1 MSITTSKMAAVR
13 GASTPSTL
21 AGSVLSA
28 FSAMLKENTTA
39 TKTVGDLGRTMA
51 VESFSTADADLL
63 RTSTQS
69 LMSDLE
75 RNLNTMNVGASSFT
89 TASKIA
95 AREAFALASNVKAVV
110 SQPVNYESTEPGFV
124 GVQGVS
130 DILPERTYAREAYDE
145 RDNANVLA
153 NTVTYNLLAGRQA
166 PAAEL
171 FYPTVVVP
179 HDQMGVA
186 VTIRLHQVMKDKKR
200 SLQGRVTD
208 FERVNLINAM
218 IDDTI
223 LRNDG
228 TLAIPVLRSAGAG
241 KNDDLFMAG
250 AAGQVVNFEGVSIT
264 TAPLAFNKKID
275 LLAISQ
281 TDELV
286 ASGLMDITDSLDSDI
301 LLESVILKVDKER
314 VVISTKDLVGAN
326 FIYVGQG
333 NYREQ
338 KLHLRTKSLFITK
351 RSVTYEGAALDPA
364 GALATVASGVHSVR
378 LEGVFTGEV
387 NINEGQIELDK
398 PSAPVVGAVV
408 EVATKTVVT
417 ATTGAT
423 LATALRAAE
432 FVGWNVQARRANT
445 NKRERGDLIDTQ
457 YFKQIWAVPVRSP
470 VSALR
475 PANAPAGQDADDLEK
490 LASTSFARTTG
501 GAYRHLEETIAQ
513 LRFISNQNLEKR
525 VVPEAL
531 GPGRHLINSLLL
543 EEDLDF
549 ATALQSLQS
558 KDLPDNISSLVVNH
572 VRDLFYRLYRDT
584 KMQAVVESGAAG
596 TTEQPTAIVMCD
608 PLVARYLMVNG
619 DVRTLGPDFKM
630 KVETTPNKRL
640 ENKIVVAFGYPDK
653 VSANEV
659 NAMHF
664 GAHLWSTEL
673 ALVLPV
679 SRNGQV
685 SKELTVSPRFRHICN
700 MPALGVLH
708 VKNLHTVVK
717 ERVPVDFNQ
726 I

>member
-228 TLAIPVLRSAGAG
+228 TLAVPVLRTAGAG

-250 AAGQVVNFEGVSIT
+250 AVGQVVNFEGVSIT

-301 LLESVILKVDKER
+301 LLESVILKVGDER

-351 RSVTYEGAALDPA
+351 DSVTYEGNAFKPA

-387 NINEGQIELDK
+387 NINEGRIELDK

-408 EVATKTVVT
+408 DVATKTVVT

-423 LATALRAAE
+423 LATALGAAE

-558 KDLPDNISSLVVNH
+558 KDLPDNMASLVVNH
-572 VRDLFYRLYRDT
+572 VRDLFYRMYRDT

>member
-1 MSITTSKMAAVR
+1 MSITTSKMSAVR

-28 FSAMLKENTTA
+28 FGAMLKENTTA

-89 TASKIA
+89 TASKVA

-130 DILPERTYAREAYDE
+130 DILSERTYAREAYDE

-228 TLAIPVLRSAGAG
+228 TLAVPVLRTAGAG

-250 AAGQVVNFEGVSIT
+250 AVGQVVNFEGVSIT

-275 LLAISQ
+275 LQAISQ

-301 LLESVILKVDKER
+301 LLESVILKVADER

-351 RSVTYEGAALDPA
+351 DSVTYEGAAFKPA

-387 NINEGQIELDK
+387 NINEGRIELDK

-408 EVATKTVVT
+408 DVATKTVVT

-423 LATALRAAE
+423 LATALGAAE

-608 PLVARYLMVNG
+608 PLVARYLMVSG

-653 VSANEV
+653 VSATEV

>member
-110 SQPVNYESTEPGFV
+110 SQTVNYESTEPGFV

-228 TLAIPVLRSAGAG
+228 TLAVPVLRTAGAG

-250 AAGQVVNFEGVSIT
+250 AVGQVVNFEGVNIT

-301 LLESVILKVDKER
+301 LLESVILKVGAQR

-351 RSVTYEGAALDPA
+351 DSVTYEGTALDPA

-408 EVATKTVVT
+408 DVATKTVVT

-423 LATALRAAE
+423 LATALGAAE

-549 ATALQSLQS
+549 AVALQSLQS

-608 PLVARYLMVNG
+608 PLVARYLMVSG

-708 VKNLHTVVK
+708 VKNLHIAVK

>member
-1 MSITTSKMAAVR
+1 MSITTSKMSAVR

-28 FSAMLKENTTA
+28 FGAMLKENTTA

-89 TASKIA
+89 TASKVA

-130 DILPERTYAREAYDE
+130 DILSERTYAREAYDE

-228 TLAIPVLRSAGAG
+228 TLAVPVLRSAGAG

-250 AAGQVVNFEGVSIT
+250 AVGQVVNFEGVSIT

-301 LLESVILKVDKER
+301 LLESVILKVADER

-351 RSVTYEGAALDPA
+351 DSVTYEGAAFKPA

-387 NINEGQIELDK
+387 NINEGRIELDK

-408 EVATKTVVT
+408 DVATKTVVT
-417 ATTGAT
+417 ATTGAA
-423 LATALRAAE
+423 LATALGAAE

-608 PLVARYLMVNG
+608 PLVARYLMVSG

-653 VSANEV
+653 VSATEV

>member
-1 MSITTSKMAAVR
+1 MSITTSKMASVR
-13 GASTPSTL
+13 GTSLPSTL

-28 FSAMLKENTTA
+28 FGAMLKENTTA

-75 RNLNTMNVGASSFT
+75 RNLNTINVGASSFT

-110 SQPVNYESTEPGFV
+110 SQTVNYESTEPGFV

-228 TLAIPVLRSAGAG
+228 TLAVPVLRTAGAG

-250 AAGQVVNFEGVSIT
+250 AVGQVVAFEGVSIT
-264 TAPLAFNKKID
+264 TAPLAFKKKID

-301 LLESVILKVDKER
+301 LLESVILKVGDER

-351 RSVTYEGAALDPA
+351 DSVTYEGSALKPA
-364 GALATVASGVHSVR
+364 GPLATVASGVHSVR

-408 EVATKTVVT
+408 DVATKTVVT

-423 LATALRAAE
+423 LATALGAAE

-608 PLVARYLMVNG
+608 PLVARYLMVSG

-653 VSANEV
+653 VSATEV

-708 VKNLHTVVK
+708 VKNLHIAVK

>member
-1 MSITTSKMAAVR
+1 MSITSSKLAAARPGSSPATVAHGVLQAFKNMANHDQQFV
-13 GASTPSTL
+13 
-21 AGSVLSA
+21 
-28 FSAMLKENTTA
+28 N
-39 TKTVGDLGRTMA
+39 TVGSLGTTMA
-51 VESFSTADADLL
+51 VENFSESDAMKLQQGTDA
-63 RTSTQS
+63 
-69 LMSDLE
+69 LMSALE
-75 RNLNTMNVGASSFT
+75 RNLNTLNIGASSFT

-95 AREAFALASNVKAVV
+95 AREAFALASNPKAVV
-110 SQPVNYESTEPGFV
+110 TQQVNYDSNEAGFV
-124 GVQGVS
+124 GVQGVA
-130 DILPERTYAREAYDE
+130 DALPERAYAREAYDE

-208 FERVNLINAM
+208 FERVNLIDAM

-228 TLAIPVLRSAGAG
+228 TLAVPVMRTSGAG
-241 KNDDLFMAG
+241 KNDDLFMPSAVG
-250 AAGQVVNFEGVSIT
+250 KAVNFEGVSIT
-264 TAPLAFNKKID
+264 TAPLAFGKKID

-281 TDELV
+281 TDDLV
-286 ASGLMDITDSLDSDI
+286 AAGLMDISDSLDSDV
-301 LLESVILKVDKER
+301 LLDSVVLKVADEE
-314 VVISTKDLVGAN
+314 VLISTKDLVGAN

-351 RSVTYEGAALDPA
+351 DSVTYNGAALDSA
-364 GALATVASGVHSVR
+364 GPLASIANGTHSVR

-387 NINEGQIELDK
+387 NINEGVIQLDQ
-398 PSAPVVGAVV
+398 PVAPAVAAV
-408 EVATKTVVT
+408 IDVATKTVVT
-417 ATTGAT
+417 ETTGAT
-423 LATALRAAE
+423 LAAALKAGT
-432 FVGWNVQARRANT
+432 FVGWTVAARRANS

-470 VSALR
+470 ISALR
-475 PANAPAGQDADDLEK
+475 PVNHPAGQDADDLEK
-490 LASTSFARTTG
+490 LASTSFARTSG
-501 GAYRHLEETIAQ
+501 AAYRHIEETIAQ
-513 LRFISNQNLEKR
+513 LRFYTNQNLEKR
-525 VVPEAL
+525 VTPEAL

-558 KDLPDNISSLVVNH
+558 KDLPENISALVVNH

-608 PLVARYLMVNG
+608 PLVARYLMVSG

-640 ENKIVVAFGYPDK
+640 ENKIIVAFGYPDK
-653 VSANEV
+653 VSATEV
-659 NAMHF
+659 NAMHY